1 MKELQSALNTLL
13 NENLIVDG
21 LIGVKTQNAINKLRG
36 QIEKDFKKKGYQF
49 NHSNLV
55 CIRLDD
61 VFDNKFTDICFVNI
75 GTQNY
80 AFNISTL
87 AGLYGKG
94 NVFNPN
100 WIDGVFGVGVVKE
113 GNYPKA
119 YQLNT
124 GWWTGLPFLYQI
136 ADFEY
141 YRDGNLDITL
151 NRAKVYKG
159 KKGFNFHSWRGFIGN
174 VVNNLSQGCM
184 VAQQST
190 YESLSIPLFQQL
202 AKDYKNEIDFTL
214 LHKRDFTI

>member
-1 MKELQSALNTLL
+1 MKELQEALNTLT
-13 NENLIVDG
+13 NGNLKVDG
-21 LIGVKTQNAINKLRG
+21 LVGQQTQNAINKLRG
-36 QIEKDFKKKGYQF
+36 QIERIFKRRGYSF
-49 NHSNLV
+49 NNSNLV
-55 CIRLDD
+55 AIRMDD

-113 GNYPKA
+113 GNYQKA

-124 GWWTGLPFLYQI
+124 GWWTGLPFLFQI

-159 KKGFNFHSWRGFIGN
+159 KKGFNFHSWKGFVGN

-184 VAQQST
+184 VAQQPI
-190 YESLSIPLFQQL
+190 YESLAIPLFREL
-202 AKDYKNEIDFTL
+202 SKEYKNQIDFTL
-214 LHKRDFTI
+214 LQKRDFAL